1 MKIHIT
7 DEAVNWFKRELELDD
22 GESVRFLPNMAV
34 PRLSSTDFHLAFK
47 RTFPTIRRRP
57 LNGTAMPFSL
67 KARTNGI
74 LTAMICISGTTRNGM
89 NRYTNI
95 KKVKTGIIRQLLF
108 CCQ

>member
-22 GESVRFLPNMAV
+22 GESVRFFAKYGGSTPIQHGFSLGVQKDIPDDPAAAV
-34 PRLSSTDFHLAFK
+34 
-47 RTFPTIRRRP
+47 
-57 LNGTAMPFSL
+57 NGTAMPFSL